1 MSVSSGSTGQT
12 METTTST
19 MRTIQSS
26 QTTNTTV
33 SDNTIQNQ
41 SMSSSSAESLERR
54 LLSDIWLASAATFRR
69 SGRPAEAHAAIAEAE
84 WLDEANPNVWV
95 QFGLYLH
102 QGERALEA
110 LHKALVIEPENVP
123 AVICL
128 AQIFLNN
135 SGTEVQRE
143 GQAQTDRASAIDM
156 AVGMLNQVTQ
166 GAGWDAAEA
175 WYLLG
180 RATGMQGRRERQ
192 RECLAHALRL
202 EEGKTVRSVRHVLPR
217 CL

>member
-1 MSVSSGSTGQT
+1 
-12 METTTST
+12 
-19 MRTIQSS
+19 MRTTQSS
-26 QTTNTTV
+26 FTTNTTG
-33 SDNTIQNQ
+33 SDHTVQNQ
-41 SMSSSSAESLERR
+41 SMSSSSAEALERR

-69 SGRPAEAHAAIAEAE
+69 SGRPNEAHAAIAEAE
-84 WLDEANPNVWV
+84 WLDDANPSVWV

-102 QGERALEA
+102 QGERAVEA

-123 AVICL
+123 AVVCL
-128 AQIFLNN
+128 AQMFLNLGN
-135 SGTEVQRE
+135 GSKAE
-143 GQAQTDRASAIDM
+143 GEHEGEAEKDRASAVDM

-166 GAGWDAAEA
+166 GAGWDSAEA

-180 RATGMQGRRERQ
+180 RASGMQGRRERQ

-202 EEGKTVRSVRHVLPR
+202 EEGKTVRSVRSVLPR